1 MVKDWQNAFPLRS
14 GARKRHLLLPLLFN
28 TGISSSEIRLKRE
41 IKDIQIGRKKNKT
54 MSKEDMIMYTENSKE
69 FTNRYKIV
77 RANKWVQ
84 QGCRIKNQFIK
95 ISYIA
100 THQQWMIQK

>member
-1 MVKDWQNAFPLRS
+1 MYRKVTVNVILSSETVGASPLRS

-69 FTNRYKIV
+69 SAK
-77 RANKWVQ
+77 KLLELM
-84 QGCRIKNQFIK
+84 
-95 ISYIA
+95 S
-100 THQQWMIQK
+100 